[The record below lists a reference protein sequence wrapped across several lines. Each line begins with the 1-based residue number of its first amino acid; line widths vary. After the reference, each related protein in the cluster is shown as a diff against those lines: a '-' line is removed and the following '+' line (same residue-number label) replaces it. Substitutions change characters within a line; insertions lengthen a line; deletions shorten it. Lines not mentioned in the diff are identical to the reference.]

1 MAKEINNIPKA
12 EATIKGHFTNIR
24 KNKRSKITNKK
35 IEDQRTNTDK
45 IQEHNNSKTDLVMA
59 TVDGAHKIYTD
70 HMEKLS
76 IHPVKATSMY

>member
-1 MAKEINNIPKA
+1 MSKDIKNMHKA
-12 EATIKGHFTNIR
+12 ETTIKGQLTQIR
-24 KNKRSKITNKK
+24 KNTRSTTTNKN
-35 IEDQRTNTDK
+35 IENQHTNTDTIK
-45 IQEHNNSKTDLVMA
+45 EQNNIKTDLVMA